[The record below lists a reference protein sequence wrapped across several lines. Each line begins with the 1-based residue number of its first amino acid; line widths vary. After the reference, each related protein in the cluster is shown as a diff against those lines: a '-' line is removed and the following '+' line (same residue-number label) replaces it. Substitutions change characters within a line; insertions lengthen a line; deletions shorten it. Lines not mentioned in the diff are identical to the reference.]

1 MEMCCSE
8 FPSRKSAA
16 VGSRGH
22 QQPQGLHFGIHS
34 GVYIKAKFPPGCSPP
49 MTKSSEDANP
59 SPSLGQ
65 DSSNKQ
71 ALLR

>member
-8 FPSRKSAA
+8 FPSRKPAP
-16 VGSRGH
+16 VGRRGH
-22 QQPQGLHFGIHS
+22 QQPQGLYSGIHG
-34 GVYIKAKFPPGCSPP
+34 GVYNKAKLPSGCSQP
-49 MTKSSEDANP
+49 MTKSSKDANP
-59 SPSLGQ
+59 SPPGQ